1 MGNSQSDFNDKE
13 LTPAQKQ
20 RIIEQNQLQ
29 QERIKN
35 QILEGKLDMLQN
47 LIRQTNQDNNLY
59 KRSNNPLLT
68 NPNLQQEFFKD
79 KRKQKQLYEY
89 LIKAEKE
96 RQDNDPNLNNQQ
108 YSQIND
114 FLKQL
119 NLKEDQE
126 IDERKPYLYMNQG
139 TKQYDFKEGEERKMN
154 IGTSNQERDRYM
166 RELKRQKQEQEEKMK
181 QEQQRKK
188 QEYESK
194 LYNIEEDSIDAYKV
208 LEIPKTATLNQA
220 RKAFKTKAKI
230 YHPDKFNGNDTQFK
244 IIVKAFT
251 KLVEEFKRK
260 EADKQFNVLKD
271 ESRRELEKQ
280 KNNSKKNRINMDGRN
295 FNQKLFNKVFDD
307 NRMYS
312 PNDEG
317 YGKWSSE
324 NEFTTD
330 KIEKN
335 HINNNFTLNSFNDNF
350 QSYKRKNQK
359 KNEIIKYKQP
369 EALLSCKTNYQEL
382 GQGNITDFSDKNYT
396 DYKKAHTETTLIDID
411 SINHKEYRSVDELK
425 RERGKKMYLTR
436 EEMEQIEMDKML
448 EKQRDEERIKR
459 LNNQDNLAFKQFDR
473 VNQMFLRN

>member
-1 MGNSQSDFNDKE
+1 
-13 LTPAQKQ
+13 
-20 RIIEQNQLQ
+20 IIEQNQLH

-96 RQDNDPNLNNQQ
+96 RNANDPNLNNQQ
-108 YSQIND
+108 YNQIND

-166 RELKRQKQEQEEKMK
+166 RELKRQKQEQEERMK

-208 LEIPKTATLNQA
+208 LEIP
-220 RKAFKTKAKI
+220 
-230 YHPDKFNGNDTQFK
+230 
-244 IIVKAFT
+244 
-251 KLVEEFKRK
+251 
-260 EADKQFNVLKD
+260 
-271 ESRRELEKQ
+271 
-280 KNNSKKNRINMDGRN
+280 
-295 FNQKLFNKVFDD
+295 
-307 NRMYS
+307 
-312 PNDEG
+312 
-317 YGKWSSE
+317 
-324 NEFTTD
+324 
-330 KIEKN
+330 
-335 HINNNFTLNSFNDNF
+335 
-350 QSYKRKNQK
+350 
-359 KNEIIKYKQP
+359 
-369 EALLSCKTNYQEL
+369 
-382 GQGNITDFSDKNYT
+382 
-396 DYKKAHTETTLIDID
+396 
-411 SINHKEYRSVDELK
+411 
-425 RERGKKMYLTR
+425 
-436 EEMEQIEMDKML
+436 
-448 EKQRDEERIKR
+448 
-459 LNNQDNLAFKQFDR
+459 
-473 VNQMFLRN
+473 